1 MRRRNRGIGDIY
13 PRSTGV
19 SARCANC
26 RRMPWQE
33 MLPRYRQLFAEVVE
47 LFRFGFQV
55 VVLLVGKHEIQED
68 ETGLDELH

>member
-1 MRRRNRGIGDIY
+1 
-13 PRSTGV
+13 
-19 SARCANC
+19 
-26 RRMPWQE
+26 MPWQE